1 MTARE
6 LYSCIPSQFCLFCFS
21 LSSSTMEL
29 SAASVR
35 LHRLHDFA
43 NPLGSVDMFHLTNA
57 LISLSFSLSF
67 PDKPGTPPHVPP
79 PDGKSSEGSCLF
91 CSRVLTQD
99 DNDLGLSPVREI

>member
-21 LSSSTMEL
+21 LSSSAREP
-29 SAASVR
+29 SAGSVR
-35 LHRLHDFA
+35 LHHNDFA
-43 NPLGSVDMFHLTNA
+43 SPLGCVDMFHLTNA

-79 PDGKSSEGSCLF
+79 PDGKSSEGSCP
-91 CSRVLTQD
+91 VAP
-99 DNDLGLSPVREI
+99 GL